1 MKDTKIIINVVSIAR
16 FPSLSRRCKVDWDSM
31 IDLRGWIG
39 VEEYLTWVPVT
50 LGDVRNIENTR
61 CVTATLD
68 LEKRVVSISWGS
80 SSQ

>member
-1 MKDTKIIINVVSIAR
+1 
-16 FPSLSRRCKVDWDSM
+16 M

-39 VEEYLTWVPVT
+39 VEEYLSGVPVT

-68 LEKRVVSISWGS
+68 LEKKVVSISWGS